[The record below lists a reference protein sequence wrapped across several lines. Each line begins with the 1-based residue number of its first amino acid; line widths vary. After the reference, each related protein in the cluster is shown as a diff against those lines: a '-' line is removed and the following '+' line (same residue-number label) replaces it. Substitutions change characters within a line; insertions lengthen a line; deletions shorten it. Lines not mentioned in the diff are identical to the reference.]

1 MRVSRSV
8 TIAQVSSCG
17 ALLFKMDTPAT
28 PLVSAA
34 NPVHIG
40 APCELVLG
48 TSDPCAGPN
57 VAGVE
62 LAGFGFICPFLP
74 QTTQVLNIPDPVEV
88 PSDVMVMGPLACQ
101 EQAMA

>member
-1 MRVSRSV
+1 
-8 TIAQVSSCG
+8 
-17 ALLFKMDTPAT
+17 LLFKMDTPAT
-28 PLVSAA
+28 PLVSVA

-62 LAGFGFICPFLP
+62 LGGFGFISPFFP
-74 QTTQVLNIPDPVEV
+74 QTIQALNMPDPLEV
-88 PSDVMVMGPLACQ
+88 PSEVMVMGPLACH